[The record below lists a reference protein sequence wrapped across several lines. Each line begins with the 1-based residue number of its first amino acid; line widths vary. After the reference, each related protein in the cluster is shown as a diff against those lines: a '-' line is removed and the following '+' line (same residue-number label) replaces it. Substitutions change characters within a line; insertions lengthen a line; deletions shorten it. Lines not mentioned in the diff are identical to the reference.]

1 MKLLLCGNLHFSVA
15 SWSSIYPRMRFNSP
29 HRSAFDSNIEE
40 LCQCWPFVNS
50 MWWLTCIQG
59 SIQPVLSQPKLNC
72 SFSGPV
78 NARVPLFYMR
88 CPPNR
93 WRSVQFFIHEL
104 TFLLFQ
110 FVKKGEKVSHMVLF
124 FFLFFF
130 FFPQTQQWNNEKYH
144 EQEVFM
150 VHRGSNTCLMGLR
163 QRKEADPVLCKGNVL
178 ISVCFKMLHSVML
191 QLNIYVTWACELV
204 RVRSRSCFG
213 LKYLFWSAQTWLE
226 MSQRL
231 LRKYPVVPLTNV
243 EMMWSRIK
251 SI

>member
-130 FFPQTQQWNNEKYH
+130 FFSTDTTVKQWEISWTRSVHGTPWQQYMFNGSQAKE
-144 EQEVFM
+144 
-150 VHRGSNTCLMGLR
+150 RGWSCVVQR
-163 QRKEADPVLCKGNVL
+163 QCANFSLLQNVTLC
-178 ISVCFKMLHSVML
+178 
-191 QLNIYVTWACELV
+191 YVAT
-204 RVRSRSCFG
+204 
-213 LKYLFWSAQTWLE
+213 
-226 MSQRL
+226 
-231 LRKYPVVPLTNV
+231 
-243 EMMWSRIK
+243 
-251 SI
+251 